1 MPNLEDFSTVLSTIV
16 AENYGQMNVS
26 ETDVR
31 PMLTQMID
39 SSRDPLLLL
48 DEHGHILA
56 VSQSLSRLLGFSLT
70 PAPEEIR
77 SLLLGE
83 EKNWD
88 TLIDKSRLSPFAHTI
103 ATANQQKIVVN
114 AISFLMQLPGSA
126 NSIWQ
131 IRFVPPPTA
140 PSHLSP
146 VGKENSLYLE
156 KVLESITDG
165 FLVMNKNG
173 DILFCNQPA
182 ALLVRMESPEE
193 LIGKNVW
200 IIFPELNVLKQYPA
214 YPSIMEDNRSLRFK
228 EYFPAFKYWIELSVY
243 PSEENLVIYFKD
255 VTELVQRKKLQ
266 LLERE
271 VLALNANPFKELQE
285 VLDIYI
291 SSVAQIYNGLPLVLW
306 RTQGNYLQT
315 CSVANVPVSFTD
327 KLSSFPIQQTAW
339 PAASA
344 VEEKRQVVSEE
355 PAGLASENEFEKL
368 LIANEF
374 IASMAHPLI
383 NAAGECWGVLEI
395 YIQESRRELIT
406 QNDQILQMINLLSI
420 LLENK
425 LAQEN
430 IRLSNQRYDL
440 ISRATNDIIWEWDI
454 EKGLLVKANSGLT
467 DFFGA
472 DMEKEQV
479 QFMAWKSLLH
489 PDDYERV
496 IRKRNDALR
505 NKQNQYW
512 EDEFR
517 LAGQSGKFN
526 YFYHKAFIVR
536 DTDGKAIRLFGATQ
550 NITRRKE
557 DEALLIELNK
567 QLKQRADELAASNV
581 ELERFAYIASHDMQ
595 EPLRMITS
603 FLQLFRKKYQDQID
617 ETAEQYL
624 HFVMDGADRMKRLI
638 TDLLEYSR
646 IGSNKGVAES
656 IDTAALLK
664 EVQEVFVNRIAE
676 CEATIVCNNLPVIR
690 GNKTQLFQLFQN
702 LVGNALKYIGKEK
715 PLVIVTGSE
724 EENHF
729 LFSIQ
734 DNGIGIKPMFF
745 EKIFVLFQR
754 LHHKHQYSGTGIGLS
769 VCKKIVEKHGGKIW
783 VTSEPDKGSTF
794 YFTISKKLEQHTPA
808 FLPENIPNS

>member
-1 MPNLEDFSTVLSTIV
+1 
-16 AENYGQMNVS
+16 MNVS

-39 SSRDPLLLL
+39 SSRDPILLL
-48 DEHGHILA
+48 DEQGHVLA
-56 VSQSLSRLLGFSLT
+56 VSQSLSRLLGFSAT

-83 EKNWD
+83 EKSWD
-88 TLIDKSRLSPFAHTI
+88 ALIEKSRLSPFVHTI
-103 ATANQQKIVVN
+103 VTATQQTIVVKS
-114 AISFLMQLPGSA
+114 ISFLIQLPGA
-126 NSIWQ
+126 AGNSWQ
-131 IRFVPPPTA
+131 IRLIPQEPATA
-140 PSHLSP
+140 PLP
-146 VGKENSLYLE
+146 TLGKENSLYLE

-182 ALLVRMESPEE
+182 ARLVRLESPEE

-200 IIFPELNVLKQYPA
+200 IIFPELNALKQYPA
-214 YPSIMEDNRSLRFK
+214 YPSIMKDNRSLRFK

-243 PSEENLVIYFKD
+243 PSDENLVIYFKD
-255 VTELVQRKKLQ
+255 VTELVQRKKFQ

-285 VLDIYI
+285 VLDVYI

-306 RTQGNYLQT
+306 QIQGNNLQA
-315 CSVANVPVSFTD
+315 CSVANVPGALTD
-327 KLSSFPIQQTAW
+327 IISSFPIQQAMW
-339 PAASA
+339 PAAKA
-344 VEEKRQVVSEE
+344 VNEKQSVVPDDSGVY
-355 PAGLASENEFEKL
+355 AQDNEFGKL
-368 LIANEF
+368 LFDNGF

-406 QNDQILQMINLLSI
+406 QNDHVQQMINLLSI
-420 LLENK
+420 LLESK

-454 EKGLLVKANSGLT
+454 EKGLLVKANSGLA

-479 QFMAWKSLLH
+479 QFRSWKSLLH

-517 LAGQSGKFN
+517 LAGQSGKYN

-536 DTDGKAIRLFGATQ
+536 DADGRAIRLFGATQ

-581 ELERFAYIASHDMQ
+581 ELERFAYVASHDMQ

-656 IDTAALLK
+656 IDTAVLMK

-676 CEATIVCNNLPVIR
+676 CEATIVTNHLPVIM

-702 LVGNALKYIGKEK
+702 LVGNALKYVGKEK
-715 PLVIVTGSE
+715 PLVTVTGSE

-729 LFSIQ
+729 LFSVQ

-794 YFTISKKLEQHTPA
+794 YFTISKKLEQHAPG
-808 FLPENIPNS
+808 FLPENTLNN